1 MERECSSNVP
11 KLERWLS
18 ISLEYFQ
25 EYARKRSSSG
35 DSSQISSYKF
45 SAGLAVKTQRLPIN
59 ATMFH
64 PKKPRNSSLNRS
76 QSNDHPFPE
85 RGEGRRRRRKRSN
98 WFVSLRT
105 NEDNE
110 CLRCHQNMTKSGVM
124 PWTSQLDRVSVEGNI
139 TVNFL
144 RVKIPTKG
152 GYMEAERDRERE
164 REEESRASV
173 SLLPLSGKVYIC
185 VTNPPLTFGRT
196 WSYMNAYWNP
206 GGKLCK
212 DWRWPYIYK
221 GVAFRNVIPFDIYMP
236 GAGAKRVKMCK
247 EWFRNKWKSCKNID
261 RIFNDRT
268 FFEYEKI

>member
-85 RGEGRRRRRKRSN
+85 RAEGRRRRRKRSN
-98 WFVSLRT
+98 WLVSLRT

-164 REEESRASV
+164 R
-173 SLLPLSGKVYIC
+173 
-185 VTNPPLTFGRT
+185 
-196 WSYMNAYWNP
+196 
-206 GGKLCK
+206 GGKQSKCFTA
-212 DWRWPYIYK
+212 PII
-221 GVAFRNVIPFDIYMP
+221 G
-236 GAGAKRVKMCK
+236 
-247 EWFRNKWKSCKNID
+247 
-261 RIFNDRT
+261 
-268 FFEYEKI
+268 

>member
-1 MERECSSNVP
+1 MSLAWNENAPATSRNGAT

-25 EYARKRSSSG
+25 EYVRKRSSSG

-85 RGEGRRRRRKRSN
+85 QGEGRRRRKRSN
-98 WFVSLRT
+98 WLVSLRT

-124 PWTSQLDRVSVEGNI
+124 P
-139 TVNFL
+139 
-144 RVKIPTKG
+144 
-152 GYMEAERDRERE
+152 
-164 REEESRASV
+164 
-173 SLLPLSGKVYIC
+173 
-185 VTNPPLTFGRT
+185 
-196 WSYMNAYWNP
+196 
-206 GGKLCK
+206 
-212 DWRWPYIYK
+212 
-221 GVAFRNVIPFDIYMP
+221 
-236 GAGAKRVKMCK
+236 
-247 EWFRNKWKSCKNID
+247 
-261 RIFNDRT
+261 
-268 FFEYEKI
+268 

>member
-1 MERECSSNVP
+1 
-11 KLERWLS
+11 
-18 ISLEYFQ
+18 
-25 EYARKRSSSG
+25 
-35 DSSQISSYKF
+35 
-45 SAGLAVKTQRLPIN
+45 
-59 ATMFH
+59 MFH

-76 QSNDHPFPE
+76 HSRTIVPFQG
-85 RGEGRRRRRKRSN
+85 GEKEEEEEETG
-98 WFVSLRT
+98 SLRT

-124 PWTSQLDRVSVEGNI
+124 PWTSQLDRVSVEANI

-152 GYMEAERDRERE
+152 GYMERNGERE
-164 REEESRASV
+164 RGEGEESRASV

-185 VTNPPLTFGRT
+185 VTNPHWHLVVHGRT
-196 WSYMNAYWNP
+196 WTRIETP

-236 GAGAKRVKMCK
+236 GVQR
-247 EWFRNKWKSCKNID
+247 E
-261 RIFNDRT
+261 
-268 FFEYEKI
+268 